1 MKHYIFILA
10 MLLNAV
16 AIHAQEPMSIPQ
28 LMEYLEKNYP
38 EGMYGG
44 ISNYSKTMHEN
55 ISWGKSYERDKDKP
69 IDKYHL
75 ELLKDSILQCFIH
88 ASETAIASLYQQT
101 SNGTEDTIRYAL
113 ALDTLG
119 GNWELIQP
127 EHRNFHYKSL
137 PTIFIQQFGIERI
150 SRVCLP
156 ARQRQM
162 QYYSKIPPQ
171 RKTD

>member
-44 ISNYSKTMHEN
+44 ISNHSKTMHEN

-75 ELLKDSILQCFIH
+75 ELLKYSILQ
-88 ASETAIASLYQQT
+88 
-101 SNGTEDTIRYAL
+101 
-113 ALDTLG
+113 
-119 GNWELIQP
+119 
-127 EHRNFHYKSL
+127 
-137 PTIFIQQFGIERI
+137 
-150 SRVCLP
+150 
-156 ARQRQM
+156 
-162 QYYSKIPPQ
+162 
-171 RKTD
+171 